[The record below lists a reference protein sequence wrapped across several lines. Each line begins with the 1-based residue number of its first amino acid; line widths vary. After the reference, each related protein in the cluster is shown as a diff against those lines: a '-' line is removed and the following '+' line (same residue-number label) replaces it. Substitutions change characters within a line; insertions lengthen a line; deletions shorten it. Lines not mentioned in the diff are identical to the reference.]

1 LNNIVSHFTLPD
13 PEIVEFACLIHGD
26 GYDWSYVEKLYN
38 MVRANCRR
46 RVRFHVFTEAHR
58 SVPEPMIK
66 HELLDWP
73 GIEGPKKAWWYKM
86 QMFNI
91 QYHRGR
97 MLYMDLDV
105 IIARNIDWIWQ
116 LDTNYFWA
124 IHDFRHLWR
133 PGWQGMNSSIMLWDT
148 RRWGHIWENFAK
160 ADMAPIVKRYHGDQ
174 DYLNTV
180 IPQKY
185 RKFLDPDMV
194 KSWRWQVKDGGMDM
208 RTRLY
213 ARPNAG
219 TVLDLTTAV
228 MIFHGSPK
236 PHELDDPLIRDLWK

>member
-1 LNNIVSHFTLPD
+1 
-13 PEIVEFACLIHGD
+13 
-26 GYDWSYVEKLYN
+26 
-38 MVRANCRR
+38 
-46 RVRFHVFTEAHR
+46 
-58 SVPEPMIK
+58 
-66 HELLDWP
+66 
-73 GIEGPKKAWWYKM
+73 
-86 QMFNI
+86 
-91 QYHRGR
+91 
-97 MLYMDLDV
+97 
-105 IIARNIDWIWQ
+105 
-116 LDTNYFWA
+116 
-124 IHDFRHLWR
+124 
-133 PGWQGMNSSIMLWDT
+133 
-148 RRWGHIWENFAK
+148 
-160 ADMAPIVKRYHGDQ
+160 MAPIIKRYHGDQ

-185 RKFLDPDMV
+185 RKFLDPDLV